1 MAGEQTA
8 LAKLAACD
16 MAEYNSD
23 GSGGASSDG
32 IRQARVKYEGEH
44 GMKHK

>member
-8 LAKLAACD
+8 LAKSAAYG
-16 MAEYNSD
+16 MAEYDSD

-32 IRQARVKYEGEH
+32 IRQARVKYKGER
-44 GMKHK
+44 GMKHM